1 VPYVTY
7 GNVGHVQKTTV
18 YLPEDI
24 RRGLDGAARATGRS
38 QADLI
43 REALRTY
50 LADRPP
56 AWPESFGRHRSA
68 GTFAAR
74 DDEAVLAA
82 RWRTGGDAA

>member
-7 GNVGHVQKTTV
+7 GNLRDVQKTTV

-24 RRGLDGAARATGRS
+24 RRGLDGAARDTGRS
-38 QADLI
+38 QAELI

-50 LADRPP
+50 LADRPA
-56 AWPESFGRHRSA
+56 AWPESFGRHRSQ

-74 DDEAVLAA
+74 DDEDVLAA
-82 RWRTGGDAA
+82 RWAEHGDPA